1 MFMDKVH
8 ENSGFWKRPQGHQ
21 LLAGEGKKMPY
32 TTIGQPTPRVEGP
45 AKVTGATQYTADV
58 ALPGTLWGRALRSPL
73 PHARIVHID
82 TSRAQQVPG
91 VHVVLTGADVR
102 GIRYGRRL
110 FDVPVLAEDRVRFAG
125 ERVAAVAAQ
134 DRDAADEALALIDV
148 EYEEL
153 PTVFDPL
160 AALEEDAPILHPE
173 VNSYI
178 GLPKLLDKPS
188 NAFAQDTWS
197 KGNID
202 EGLAQADLIIE
213 NTFTVPRQHQA
224 YLEPHSCLVW
234 LDDQG
239 RVQVWASSK
248 VPYQVKEQL
257 SVALGLP
264 KERIRLN
271 PVAIGGDY
279 GGKGS
284 PMDIP
289 LAYFLAVHTGRPVRM
304 VMDYVEELTA
314 GNPRHAAIIQLKT
327 GVKHDGTIVA
337 HQARVVFD
345 SGAYGGFKPVP
356 TVNLGGAA
364 KAGGPYKIPH
374 VHIEGMQV
382 YTNTIPGGFMR
393 APGEPQA
400 VFAIE
405 SHIDCIARQL
415 GMDPLEF
422 RLQNL
427 LEAGAETPIGTRYQS
442 IRAQETL
449 EAAVAAAGYHTPK
462 APNVGR
468 GIAMGERP
476 PAGGESHAAVTLNP
490 DGSVLVHTSIFEPG
504 TGTYTIL
511 RQIVAEELHV
521 PIQSIQVQVWDTDGV
536 PFDTGVGG
544 SRVTRIAGQAAY
556 QAAREAA
563 HEVCMAAAEL
573 LAWPEEALTF
583 RGADVIRQDT
593 GDSHPWADL
602 LQRWGKPVVGR
613 GSVQDMH
620 PSPVT
625 SFTAQVAEV
634 AVDPETGA
642 VQLLRFTTAHD
653 VGQVLNPMDHQGQI
667 EGAVMQGIG
676 YALSE
681 ELAVDEGRVISV
693 TFGDYKIPNM
703 QDIPA
708 LHTVILA
715 SESGPGPYNAKGI
728 GENPIGPV
736 APAIANAVADAVGV
750 RIKDLPITAEKVYRA
765 LADR

>member
-1 MFMDKVH
+1 MV
-8 ENSGFWKRPQGHQ
+8 
-21 LLAGEGKKMPY
+21 Y
-32 TTIGQPTPRVEGP
+32 TTIGQPATRVEGQE
-45 AKVTGATQYTADV
+45 KVTGAMQYTADV
-58 ALPGTLWGRALRSPL
+58 VLPGTLWGRALRSPL
-73 PHARIVHID
+73 PHARIVRID
-82 TSRAQQVPG
+82 TARAHQVPG
-91 VHVVLTGADVR
+91 IHAVLTGADVR

-125 ERVAAVAAQ
+125 ERVAAVAAE
-134 DRDAADEALALIDV
+134 DRDAAEEALQLIEV

-153 PTVFDPL
+153 PAVFDPL
-160 AALEEDAPILHPE
+160 QALEEGAPILHPE

-178 GLPKLLDKPS
+178 GLPKPLAQPS
-188 NAFAQDTWS
+188 NAYAWDTWS

-202 EGLAQADLIIE
+202 AGFAQADLIIE

-224 YLEPHSCLVW
+224 YLETHSCLVW
-234 LDDQG
+234 IDEQG
-239 RVQVWASSK
+239 RVQVWASCK

-289 LAYFLAVHTGRPVRM
+289 LAYVLAVRTGHPVKM

-327 GVKHDGTIVA
+327 GVKREGTIVA
-337 HQARVVFD
+337 HQARVIFD

-374 VHIEGMQV
+374 VRIEGIQV

-415 GMDPLEF
+415 GIDPVDF

-427 LEAGAETPIGTRYQS
+427 IEAGDESPIGTRYQG

-449 EAAVAAAGYHTPK
+449 EAAVAAAGYRTPK
-462 APNVGR
+462 APNIGR

-490 DGSVLVHTSIFEPG
+490 DGSVIVHTSIFEPG

-511 RQIVAEELHV
+511 RQIVAEELHL
-521 PIQSIQVQVWDTDGV
+521 PLQSIQVQVWDTDGV

-544 SRVTRIAGQAAY
+544 SRVTRVAGQAAY
-556 QAAREAA
+556 QASQEASREMRRLAA
-563 HEVCMAAAEL
+563 DL
-573 LAWPEEALTF
+573 LAWPEEQLTL
-583 RGADVIRQDT
+583 RGAEVIRQDT
-593 GDSHPWADL
+593 GASHPWREL
-602 LQRWGKPVVGR
+602 LQRWGQPVVGR

-642 VQLLRFTTAHD
+642 VHLLRLTTAHD
-653 VGQVLNPMDHQGQI
+653 VGKILNPMDHQGQI
-667 EGAVMQGIG
+667 EGAVMQGVG

-681 ELAVDEGRVISV
+681 ELAVDEGKVTSV
-693 TFGDYKIPNM
+693 SFGEYKIPNM
-703 QDIPA
+703 QDIPE
-708 LHTVILA
+708 LNTVILE
-715 SESGPGPYNAKGI
+715 SEMGPGPYNAKGI
-728 GENPIGPV
+728 GENPIGPP

-750 RIKDLPITAEKVYRA
+750 RIRDLPITAEKVYRA
-765 LADR
+765 LAER

>member
-1 MFMDKVH
+1 M
-8 ENSGFWKRPQGHQ
+8 S
-21 LLAGEGKKMPY
+21 Y
-32 TTIGQPTPRVEGP
+32 TTIGQPTPRVEGQ

-58 ALPGTLWGRALRSPL
+58 VLPGTLWGRALRSPL
-73 PHARIVHID
+73 PHARIVRID

-134 DRDAADEALALIDV
+134 DRDAAEEALALIDV

-153 PTVFDPL
+153 PAVFDPL

-178 GLPKLLDKPS
+178 GLPKPLDKPS
-188 NAFAQDTWS
+188 NAFARDTWS

-202 EGLAQADLIIE
+202 EGFAQADLVIE

-239 RVQVWASSK
+239 RVQIWASSK
-248 VPYQVKEQL
+248 VPYLVKEQL
-257 SVALGLP
+257 AVALRLP

-289 LAYFLAVHTGRPVRM
+289 LAYFLAVRTGRPVRM

-327 GVKHDGTIVA
+327 GVKREGTIVA

-364 KAGGPYKIPH
+364 KAGGPYQIAH

-415 GMDPLEF
+415 GRDPLDF

-442 IRAQETL
+442 IRAKETL

-468 GIAMGERP
+468 GLAMGERP
-476 PAGGESHAAVTLNP
+476 PAGGESHAAVTLTP
-490 DGSVLVHTSIFEPG
+490 DGAVIVHTSIFEPG

-544 SRVTRIAGQAAY
+544 SRVTRVAGQAAY

-563 HEVCMAAAEL
+563 REVCMAAAEL
-573 LAWPEEALTF
+573 LAWPEEALTL

-593 GDSHPWADL
+593 GDSHPWAAL
-602 LQRWGKPVVGR
+602 LQRWGKPVIGR

-653 VGQVLNPMDHQGQI
+653 VGRVLNPMDHQGQI

-681 ELAVDEGRVISV
+681 ELVVDEGRVTNVS
-693 TFGDYKIPNM
+693 FGDYKIPTM

-715 SESGPGPYNAKGI
+715 SESGPGPYNARGI
-728 GENPIGPV
+728 GENPSGPV
-736 APAIANAVADAVGV
+736 APAIANAVADAVGIC
-750 RIKDLPITAEKVYRA
+750 IKDLPITAEKVHRA
-765 LADR
+765 LMATEPLQEGS

>member
-1 MFMDKVH
+1 M
-8 ENSGFWKRPQGHQ
+8 S
-21 LLAGEGKKMPY
+21 Y

-134 DRDAADEALALIDV
+134 DRDAAEEALALIDV

-153 PTVFDPL
+153 PAVFDPL
-160 AALEEDAPILHPE
+160 EALGEGAPILHPE

-178 GLPKLLDKPS
+178 GLPKPLDKPS
-188 NAFAQDTWS
+188 NAFARDTWS

-202 EGLAQADLIIE
+202 EGFAQADLIIE

-289 LAYFLAVHTGRPVRM
+289 LAYFLALRTGRPVRM

-327 GVKHDGTIVA
+327 GVKRDGTIVA

-374 VHIEGMQV
+374 VHIESMQV

-415 GMDPLEF
+415 GRDPLDF

-427 LEAGAETPIGTRYQS
+427 IEAGAETPIGTRYQG

-449 EAAVAAAGYHTPK
+449 EAAVAAAGYRTPK

-490 DGSVLVHTSIFEPG
+490 DGSVMVHTSIFEPG

-511 RQIVAEELHV
+511 RQIVAEELQV
-521 PIQSIQVQVWDTDGV
+521 PLQSIRVQVWDTDGV

-544 SRVTRIAGQAAY
+544 SRVTRVAGQAAY
-556 QAAREAA
+556 QAAREASR
-563 HEVCMAAAEL
+563 EVCMAAAEL
-573 LAWPEEALTF
+573 LAWPEEALTL

-593 GDSHPWADL
+593 GDSHPWAAL
-602 LQRWGKPVVGR
+602 LQRRGEPVVGR

-681 ELAVDEGRVISV
+681 ELVVDEGRVTSV
-693 TFGDYKIPNM
+693 SFGDYKIPNM

-715 SESGPGPYNAKGI
+715 SESGPGPYNARGI

-750 RIKDLPITAEKVYRA
+750 RIKALPITAEKVYRA
-765 LADR
+765 LVDR